1 MPARA
6 RAARMVET
14 PPLGLPGP
22 FRQAARRLGA
32 RFFHG
37 FRPLSLIR
45 SGQVTARSASP
56 EGHVTAVAHDPGC
69 SWPRRSIRAA
79 IAATSSS
86 GSTTATASAIGSDHA
101 AAARRSSTFASEVTA
116 AARSFRLPV
125 RAHAPDRGI
134 LMSNRWMSLLLS
146 TANNWAGAVRGFWT
160 AELHPQWTAMAN
172 EMVRRTLGS
181 WIRTWIAPI
190 ADHRSKRRR

>member
-6 RAARMVET
+6 RSARMVET

-134 LMSNRWMSLLLS
+134 LMSNRWMSLWLS
-146 TANNWAGAVRGFWT
+146 AVNSWAGAVRGFGG
-160 AELHPQWTAMAN
+160 A
-172 EMVRRTLGS
+172 
-181 WIRTWIAPI
+181 APA
-190 ADHRSKRRR
+190 ADGNGEPDG